1 MQRENPL
8 GGVAPACGRC
18 FEELV
23 DRGVELERH
32 LLDVLAQLVPRR
44 EPVLA
49 RHHRLRIVQG
59 YLRRSLKLFRLVFE
73 LIEVRTGGELLGHN
87 NLHAERRRSA
97 SRPARRQPC
106 RELDERVDSVL
117 RADPHAPRARG
128 NNGQRR
134 ARRQGCSLAAMTLP
148 LARRIAV
155 SFPALRHRD
164 FTLLW
169 IGQLLSFSG
178 SRMQTAA
185 ILWHVSLL
193 AAPGRK
199 AIALGLVGAVQVVP
213 IIVFSMLSGVVA
225 DALDR
230 RKVMLATQTVM
241 ALLAAALAALTFAGL
256 HTVWPIYVLAAL
268 SSAAASFDGP
278 ARQALIPNLVPRE
291 HLASPI
297 GLHTLMFQF
306 ASVAG
311 PTLAGLVIAG
321 PGIAWV
327 YAVNAVLFL
336 MVIAALLLMRARPR
350 ASGGGGGAPAARI
363 TWAAAREGL
372 RFVFAQPIVRSTM
385 LLDFVATFFAS
396 ATALLPIFAQDILH
410 VGARGYGWLYAAPSV
425 GAALAGLVMAYA
437 IDRIERRGA
446 ILLWAV
452 AAYGAATVVFGIS
465 RSFWLTLLCLAAVGA
480 ADTVS
485 TVIRNIVRQLETP
498 DELRGRMT
506 GVNMIFFMG
515 GPQLGELEAGVAAQ
529 LFGAVAS
536 VVSGGIGC
544 LLATALVA
552 RREERL
558 RRYRR

>member
-1 MQRENPL
+1 M
-8 GGVAPACGRC
+8 
-18 FEELV
+18 
-23 DRGVELERH
+23 
-32 LLDVLAQLVPRR
+32 
-44 EPVLA
+44 
-49 RHHRLRIVQG
+49 
-59 YLRRSLKLFRLVFE
+59 S
-73 LIEVRTGGELLGHN
+73 
-87 NLHAERRRSA
+87 
-97 SRPARRQPC
+97 
-106 RELDERVDSVL
+106 
-117 RADPHAPRARG
+117 
-128 NNGQRR
+128 
-134 ARRQGCSLAAMTLP
+134 LP
-148 LARRIAV
+148 LARRITV

-169 IGQLLSFSG
+169 IGQLLSFAG

-193 AAPGRK
+193 AAPERK
-199 AIALGLVGAVQVVP
+199 GIALGLVGAVQVVP
-213 IIVFSMLSGVVA
+213 IIAFSMLSGVVA

-291 HLASPI
+291 HLASAI
-297 GLHTLMFQF
+297 GLNTLMFQF

-327 YAVNAVLFL
+327 YAVNAVSFL

-350 ASGGGGGAPAARI
+350 ASGGGGRAPAARI

-544 LLATALVA
+544 LLATAVVA

-558 RRYRR
+558 RQYRR